1 MYQEYF
7 SSWMWLVFAGLVMA
21 MLAIDLLADKGKN
34 KVMDFKSSLRWSL
47 VWVGVSLSFGGFLWL
62 YLRAHFGIEV
72 ANTKTMEFLTG
83 YVIEKS
89 LAVDNVFV
97 WLMIFSY
104 FAIPR
109 AYQRRVLL
117 YGVLGA
123 IVLRTL
129 MVFAGSWLITEFHWV
144 LYVFGAFLLFTGIRM
159 LMSHGEGDLTNNPVL
174 KWCRKHIKMTDE
186 LDGEKFFTFKNG
198 VRFATPLLVALILVE
213 ISDVV
218 FAVDSIPAIFAIT
231 KDPFIVLTSNLL
243 AILGL
248 RAMYFMLADIADR
261 FALIK
266 YGLAG
271 VLVFIGVKLLIL
283 EYIKIPI
290 GISLL
295 VIVGLIGGSIA
306 ASLWVSREETKRLK

>member
-1 MYQEYF
+1 M
-7 SSWMWLVFAGLVMA
+7 
-21 MLAIDLLADKGKN
+21 KN
-34 KVMDFKSSLRWSL
+34 KYFKHSKISEAKFRQILRYFAL
-47 VWVGVSLSFGGFLWL
+47 DL
-62 YLRAHFGIEV
+62 
-72 ANTKTMEFLTG
+72 
-83 YVIEKS
+83 S

-159 LMSHGEGDLTNNPVL
+159 LMLMSHGEGDLASNPVL